1 MYTRVR
7 AVGDAGKFI
16 ESHSSWFYYF
26 YSRCLMR
33 EDDIER
39 SYKLYSLFITATSGR
54 ENGEF
59 LKTSLESIKKMSNVI
74 YNTSDTEEKDEEEV
88 TVEDLWEF

>member
-1 MYTRVR
+1 MR

-16 ESHSSWFYYF
+16 ESYSSWFYYF
-26 YSRCLMR
+26 YSKCLTR
-33 EDDIER
+33 EDEIEK

-59 LKTSLESIKKMSNVI
+59 LKTALESIKKMSNMI
-74 YNTSDTEEKDEEEV
+74 YNLSESEKQEEEL
-88 TVEDLWEF
+88 TEEDLWEF